1 MPPRL
6 NKRQQRELEELEA
19 LGGPSKPRDSSS
31 DEESSKP
38 LTRPPTN
45 PGFAALF
52 TPDEDDQDSAD
63 EGSAMA
69 PKSRKKKKK
78 KAAAAPAAPVRA
90 QTPIASEPPRAAP
103 VVKNEKKAAKKA
115 KARER
120 KADKDEFDQ
129 ALAELCIKYPE
140 LQNVASSSGEAASTS
155 TSLASLLSVS
165 LANLDSE
172 AEMRKFFGA
181 RVIQAN
187 KSGAGSSRR
196 QTAQRSNL
204 TRPPAA
210 WFQTLPR
217 EGLSLRALSDEE
229 LNAKQASHAWDR
241 SRDAKWWTVEY
252 SKKYKSATLAF
263 MTIVYSGDPNGFHS
277 LLQKFP
283 WHGDTLLQL
292 AEVFRHREEYAQAVE
307 YVDRALFS
315 YERAFFGS
323 FNFTSGLNRLDFDHI
338 ENRPFFLAVHRQTT
352 DLQRRGCVRT
362 AFEFARLLYHD
373 FLSIESEADLV
384 VRRLSLDPLNDP
396 HGALLHLDFLAVK
409 TGMGQWLL
417 DMFDLYSTRRSKP
430 QTKDAR
436 ADPSLLPGWSYARA
450 LALRT
455 AQKAEDPTAG
465 TTALIEAIRAFPSV
479 VVLLADK
486 LDVLLPNTIRS
497 HRDFKI
503 ETDGNNL
510 RAPEATLHLL
520 SHLYVQRSSP
530 LWKDEA
536 SWFAS
541 TVTSEFSSLPA
552 SLPTSQ
558 RRQDFLTLYRNL
570 NLRYSIYRHIM
581 VLETTYRRLFSYI
594 PPEVLNVKAL
604 QCDPLPPPTAVTL
617 YDDTFFE
624 GTDDLRTFLPT
635 LTMRQRA
642 QQDRLLARMVPDAA
656 MRAQLHAFFN
666 AMPAVQE
673 RFPGGVAQFAE
684 AAAQMDPEEF
694 EAMMMV
700 AMANADVLANA
711 NGGGMPGNWEEEE
724 PAPPQ
729 EGAPWVPD
737 VEDAE
742 RIEEEPDEDEDEEDV
757 APLPLRVLRNV
768 GTVLGRFWGGNAAVD
783 DSSSDEEENGGNV
796 RDDAGVD

>member
-19 LGGPSKPRDSSS
+19 LGGPSKPQDSSS
-31 DEESSKP
+31 EEES
-38 LTRPPTN
+38 RPPARAQAN

-52 TPDEDDQDSAD
+52 TPGEDEQDSAD
-63 EGSAMA
+63 DSPAA

-78 KAAAAPAAPVRA
+78 KGGEPATVPSVPTPV
-90 QTPIASEPPRAAP
+90 ISGSPRAPLP

-120 KADKDEFDQ
+120 KAGKDDFDQ
-129 ALAELCIKYPE
+129 ALAELSIKYPE
-140 LQNVASSSGEAASTS
+140 LQNVANNSGEAASSSSAS
-155 TSLASLLSVS
+155 TLASLLSVS

-187 KSGAGSSRR
+187 KTGAAGSSRR

-204 TRPPAA
+204 TRPPAT

-217 EGLSLRALSDEE
+217 EGLSLRPLSDEE
-229 LNAKQASHAWDR
+229 LVAKQALHAWDR
-241 SRDAKWWTVEY
+241 TRDEKWWTVEY
-252 SKKYKSATLAF
+252 SKKYKSVTLAF
-263 MTIVYSGDPNGFHS
+263 MTIVYSGDPNGFYG

-307 YVDRALFS
+307 YVDRALFA

-323 FNFTSGLNRLDFDHI
+323 YNLTTGLNRLDFDHI

-362 AFEFARLLYHD
+362 AFEFARLL
-373 FLSIESEADLV
+373 
-384 VRRLSLDPLNDP
+384 LSLDPQNDP

-417 DMFDLYSTRRSKP
+417 DMFDLYATRRSGP
-430 QTKDAR
+430 RTKDAR

-450 LALRT
+450 LALR
-455 AQKAEDPTAG
+455 AAGKAKDPAAG
-465 TTALIEAIRAFPSV
+465 TAALIEAIRAFPSIV
-479 VVLLADK
+479 PLLADK
-486 LDVLLPNTIRS
+486 LDVSLPNTIRG

-510 RAPEATLHLL
+510 RPPEATLHLL
-520 SHLYVQRSSP
+520 SHLYAQRSFP
-530 LWKDEA
+530 LWKEES

-541 TVTSEFSSLPA
+541 TVTTEFSSLPA
-552 SLPTSQ
+552 SLPVPV
-558 RRQDFLTLYRNL
+558 RRQDFLTLYANL
-570 NLRYSIYRHIM
+570 NLRFSIYRHVM
-581 VLETTYRRLFSYI
+581 VLETSFRRLFSYI
-594 PPEVLNVKAL
+594 PKEVLAVKAL

-617 YDDTFFE
+617 YNDAFFE
-624 GTDDLRTFLPT
+624 GTEDLRTFMPAAST
-635 LTMRQRA
+635 RQRA
-642 QQDRLLARMVPDAA
+642 QQGRILAQMIPDAGV
-656 MRAQLHAFFN
+656 REQLQAFFN

-673 RFPGGVAQFAE
+673 RFPEGVVQFAE

-694 EAMMMV
+694 EALMLAAV
-700 AMANADVLANA
+700 AANEDALNA
-711 NGGGMPGNWEEEE
+711 NQGGMPGEMPGFPHWEGVAPEPEPELVPEEAPDEEEE
-724 PAPPQ
+724 
-729 EGAPWVPD
+729 ES
-737 VEDAE
+737 
-742 RIEEEPDEDEDEEDV
+742 DEDEEVV
-757 APLPLRVLRNV
+757 APLPIRVLRNV
-768 GTVLGRFWGGNAAVD
+768 IRRFWGGNGTVD
-783 DSSSDEEENGGNV
+783 ESSSDEEIPV
-796 RDDAGVD
+796 DTTGVD

>member
-19 LGGPSKPRDSSS
+19 LGGPSKPQDSSS
-31 DEESSKP
+31 DEESGRLAATASK
-38 LTRPPTN
+38 TQNN

-52 TPDEDDQDSAD
+52 TPGEDEPDSPD
-63 EGSAMA
+63 EGPTVA

-78 KAAAAPAAPVRA
+78 RPTDSAAAVRA
-90 QTPIASEPPRAAP
+90 QTPAIADSARAHTPAPP
-103 VVKNEKKAAKKA
+103 VIKNEKKAAKKA

-120 KADKDEFDQ
+120 KAGKEEFDQ
-129 ALAELCIKYPE
+129 ALAELSIKYPE
-140 LQNVASSSGEAASTS
+140 LQNVAASSRAESASSS

-165 LANLDSE
+165 LVHLDSE

-181 RVIQAN
+181 RVVQAN
-187 KSGAGSSRR
+187 KAGASGSSRR
-196 QTAQRSNL
+196 QTTQRSNL

-210 WFQTLPR
+210 WFQTVPR
-217 EGLSLRALSDEE
+217 EGLSLRALSQAE
-229 LNAKQASHAWDR
+229 LDAKLARHAWDPV
-241 SRDAKWWTVEY
+241 SDEKWWTVEY
-252 SKKYKSATLAF
+252 SKKYKSVTLAF
-263 MTIVYSGDPNGFHS
+263 MTIVYSGDPNGFYG

-323 FNFTSGLNRLDFDHI
+323 YNFTTGLNRLDFDHI

-362 AFEFARLLYHD
+362 AFEFARLL
-373 FLSIESEADLV
+373 
-384 VRRLSLDPLNDP
+384 LSLDPANDP

-417 DMFDLYSTRRSKP
+417 EMFDLYSARRSRP

-436 ADPSLLPGWSYARA
+436 VDPSLLPGWSYSRA
-450 LALRT
+450 LALRVND
-455 AQKAEDPTAG
+455 KLKDSTAG
-465 TTALIEAIRAFPSV
+465 TAALLEAIRSFPSIV
-479 VVLLADK
+479 PLLADK
-486 LDVLLPNTIRS
+486 LDISLPNTIRG

-520 SHLYVQRSSP
+520 SHLYTQRASP
-530 LWKDEA
+530 LWKEEA

-541 TVTSEFSSLPA
+541 TVIAEFSSPPA
-552 SLPTSQ
+552 SLPVTHQ
-558 RRQDFLTLYRNL
+558 RQDFLSLYENV
-570 NLRYSIYRHIM
+570 NLRYSVYRHVM

-594 PPEVLNVKAL
+594 PQQVLSVKAL
-604 QCDPLPPPTAVTL
+604 QCDPLPPPTAVTS
-617 YDDTFFE
+617 YDDAFFE
-624 GTDDLRTFLPT
+624 GTDDLRTFMPT
-635 LTMRQRA
+635 LTTRQRA
-642 QQDRLLARMVPDAA
+642 QQGRVLAQMVPDAGI
-656 MRAQLHAFFN
+656 REQLQAFFN

-673 RFPGGVAQFAE
+673 RFPEGVVQFAE
-684 AAAQMDPEEF
+684 AAAQMDPEELDALMLAAAMGNEG
-694 EAMMMV
+694 EAEP
-700 AMANADVLANA
+700 
-711 NGGGMPGNWEEEE
+711 GGMPGAMPGFADWEAE
-724 PAPPQ
+724 PHEP
-729 EGAPWVPD
+729 VPEHEAGQN
-737 VEDAE
+737 EDE
-742 RIEEEPDEDEDEEDV
+742 SEDEDDGDVSEDEEEAV

-768 GTVLGRFWGGNAAVD
+768 IGRFWGGNAPVD
-783 DSSSDEEENGGNV
+783 DSSSDEGEPV
-796 RDDAGVD
+796 DTAGVD

>member
-19 LGGPSKPRDSSS
+19 LGGPSKPQDSSS

-38 LTRPPTN
+38 PARTQAK

-52 TPDEDDQDSAD
+52 TPGEDDQDSPD
-63 EGSAMA
+63 EDSAVA

-78 KAAAAPAAPVRA
+78 KAADPAANARA
-90 QTPIASEPPRAAP
+90 QTPVVSEPPRTP
-103 VVKNEKKAAKKA
+103 PVKNEKKAAKKA

-120 KADKDEFDQ
+120 KAGKDEFDQ
-129 ALAELCIKYPE
+129 ALAELSIKYPE
-140 LQNVASSSGEAASTS
+140 LQNIASSSGEAASSS

-165 LANLDSE
+165 LAHLDSE

-187 KSGAGSSRR
+187 KTGSSGSSRR

-204 TRPPAA
+204 TRPPAV
-210 WFQTLPR
+210 WFQTAPR

-229 LNAKQASHAWDR
+229 LDAKLARHAWDPA
-241 SRDAKWWTVEY
+241 RDEKWWTVEY
-252 SKKYKSATLAF
+252 SKKYKSVTLAF
-263 MTIVYSGDPNGFHS
+263 MTVVYSGDPNGFYN
-277 LLQKFP
+277 LLHKFP

-323 FNFTSGLNRLDFDHI
+323 FNFTTGLNRLDFDHI

-362 AFEFARLLYHD
+362 AFEFGRLL
-373 FLSIESEADLV
+373 
-384 VRRLSLDPLNDP
+384 LSLDSANDP

-417 DMFDLYSTRRSKP
+417 DMFDLYSTRRSGP

-455 AQKAEDPTAG
+455 AEKSKDPTAG
-465 TTALIEAIRAFPSV
+465 TAALIEAIQAFPSV
-479 VVLLADK
+479 VPLLADK
-486 LDVLLPNTIRS
+486 LDVSLPNSIRS

-510 RAPEATLHLL
+510 KAPEAALHLL
-520 SHLYVQRSSP
+520 SHLYAQRSFP

-541 TVTSEFSSLPA
+541 TVNAEFSSLPA
-552 SLPTSQ
+552 SLPVTH
-558 RRQDFLTLYRNL
+558 RRQDFLYLYANV
-570 NLRYSIYRHIM
+570 NLRYSVYRHVM
-581 VLETTYRRLFSYI
+581 VLETSYRRLFSYI
-594 PPEVLNVKAL
+594 PQEVLAAKSL
-604 QCDPLPPPTAVTL
+604 QCDPLPPPTAVTS
-617 YDDTFFE
+617 YDDAFFQ
-624 GTDDLRTFLPT
+624 GTEDLRTFMPA
-635 LTMRQRA
+635 LTTRQRA
-642 QQDRLLARMVPDAA
+642 QEGRILAQMIPDPNV
-656 MRAQLHAFFN
+656 RQQLQAIFN
-666 AMPAVQE
+666 GMPAVQE
-673 RFPGGVAQFAE
+673 RFPEGVVQFAE

-694 EAMMMV
+694 EALMLV
-700 AMANADVLANA
+700 AMANDMPAENA
-711 NGGGMPGNWEEEE
+711 NRGGMPGEMPGFADWDAE
-724 PAPPQ
+724 PEPQ
-729 EGAPWVPD
+729 EPVREEGD
-737 VEDAE
+737 GEGVEE
-742 RIEEEPDEDEDEEDV
+742 DEDEDEEV
-757 APLPLRVLRNV
+757 APLPLRMLRNV
-768 GTVLGRFWGGNAAVD
+768 IGRFWGGNAAVD
-783 DSSSDEEENGGNV
+783 DSSSEDEGGGNPA
-796 RDDAGVD
+796 DTAGVD

>member
-19 LGGPSKPRDSSS
+19 LGGPSKPQDSSS

-38 LTRPPTN
+38 AAKAQSK
-45 PGFAALF
+45 PGFAAVRGINGLTELF
-52 TPDEDDQDSAD
+52 TPGEDDQDSAD
-63 EGSAMA
+63 EGSAVA

-78 KAAAAPAAPVRA
+78 KAVDSTRAQSPPIADSPRAQTPAAPV
-90 QTPIASEPPRAAP
+90 I
-103 VVKNEKKAAKKA
+103 KNEKKAAKKA

-120 KADKDEFDQ
+120 KAGKDEFDQ
-129 ALAELCIKYPE
+129 ALAELSIKYPE
-140 LQNVASSSGEAASTS
+140 LQNVASSSREGVASSS
-155 TSLASLLSVS
+155 TSLAALLSVS
-165 LANLDSE
+165 LSHLDSE

-187 KSGAGSSRR
+187 KAGAPGSSRR

-210 WFQTLPR
+210 WFQTVPR
-217 EGLSLRALSDEE
+217 EGLSLRPLSQEE
-229 LNAKQASHAWDR
+229 LDGKLARHSWDLTH
-241 SRDAKWWTVEY
+241 DEKWWTVEY
-252 SKKYKSATLAF
+252 SKKYKSVTLAF
-263 MTIVYSGDPNGFHS
+263 MTIVYSGDPNGFYG
-277 LLQKFP
+277 LLHKFP

-323 FNFTSGLNRLDFDHI
+323 FNFTTGLNRLDFDHI

-362 AFEFARLLYHD
+362 AFEFARLL
-373 FLSIESEADLV
+373 
-384 VRRLSLDPLNDP
+384 LSLDPANDP

-417 DMFDLYSTRRSKP
+417 DMFDLYSARRLQP

-450 LALRT
+450 LALRISD
-455 AQKAEDPTAG
+455 KAKDPTAG
-465 TTALIEAIRAFPSV
+465 TAALLEAIRSFPSIV
-479 VVLLADK
+479 PLLADK
-486 LDVLLPNTIRS
+486 LDVSLSNTIRG

-503 ETDGNNL
+503 KTDANNL

-520 SHLYVQRSSP
+520 SHLYAQRSSP
-530 LWKDEA
+530 LWKEEA

-541 TVTSEFSSLPA
+541 TVTAEFSSLPA
-552 SLPTSQ
+552 SLPITH
-558 RRQDFLTLYRNL
+558 RRQDFLSLYENL
-570 NLRYSIYRHIM
+570 NLRYSVYRHVM

-594 PPEVLNVKAL
+594 PQQVLNVKAL
-604 QCDPLPPPTAVTL
+604 QCDPLPPLTAVTS
-617 YDDTFFE
+617 YDDAFFE
-624 GTDDLRTFLPT
+624 GTEDLRTFMAPIT
-635 LTMRQRA
+635 TRQRA
-642 QQDRLLARMVPDAA
+642 QQGRVLAQMIPNAG
-656 MRAQLHAFFN
+656 MREQLQAFFN

-673 RFPGGVAQFAE
+673 RFPEGVVQFAE

-694 EAMMMV
+694 EALMLAA
-700 AMANADVLANA
+700 AMGDDDGGAPQ
-711 NGGGMPGNWEEEE
+711 GGMPGEMPGFPNWEAEAPEPVREEEGDVEDEGELSEDDEEEE
-724 PAPPQ
+724 P
-729 EGAPWVPD
+729 
-737 VEDAE
+737 
-742 RIEEEPDEDEDEEDV
+742 V

-768 GTVLGRFWGGNAAVD
+768 FGRFWGGNAAVED
-783 DSSSDEEENGGNV
+783 DSSSEDEGEPV
-796 RDDAGVD
+796 DTAGVD

>member
-19 LGGPSKPRDSSS
+19 LGGPSQPQDSSN
-31 DEESSKP
+31 DEESSKLP
-38 LTRPPTN
+38 TRAPPESWIRCGARYT
-45 PGFAALF
+45 PLF
-52 TPDEDDQDSAD
+52 TPGEEDSAD
-63 EGSAMA
+63 EDSAVA

-78 KAAAAPAAPVRA
+78 KAAPVV
-90 QTPIASEPPRAAP
+90 PESPRPP

-129 ALAELCIKYPE
+129 ALAELSVKYPE
-140 LQNVASSSGEAASTS
+140 LQDVASGSNETAATS
-155 TSLASLLSVS
+155 ASLASLLSVS

-187 KSGAGSSRR
+187 KSGTSGSARR

-204 TRPPAA
+204 TRPAR
-210 WFQTLPR
+210 L
-217 EGLSLRALSDEE
+217 LE
-229 LNAKQASHAWDR
+229 LDDKLAHHAWDPA
-241 SRDAKWWTVEY
+241 RDEKWWTVEY
-252 SKKYKSATLAF
+252 TKKYKSVTLAF
-263 MTIVYSGDPNGFHS
+263 MKIVYSGDPNGFYG

-323 FNFTSGLNRLDFDHI
+323 FNFTTGLNRLDFDHI

-362 AFEFARLLYHD
+362 AFEFARLL
-373 FLSIESEADLV
+373 
-384 VRRLSLDPLNDP
+384 LSLDPANDP

-417 DMFDLYSTRRSKP
+417 DMLDLYSTRRNRP

-455 AQKAEDPTAG
+455 AGKSKDPTAG
-465 TTALIEAIRAFPSV
+465 TAALIEAIRDFPSV
-479 VVLLADK
+479 VPLLADK
-486 LDVLLPNTIRS
+486 LDVSLSNTIRS

-510 RAPEATLHLL
+510 RAPEAVLHLL
-520 SHLYVQRSSP
+520 SHLYAQRSSP

-536 SWFAS
+536 TWFAS
-541 TVTSEFSSLPA
+541 TVTTEFSSLPT
-552 SLPTSQ
+552 SLPVSL
-558 RRQDFLTLYRNL
+558 RRQDFLSLYQNL

-594 PPEVLNVKAL
+594 PPDVLAVKTL
-604 QCDPLPPPTAVTL
+604 QCDPLPPPTAVTS
-617 YDDTFFE
+617 YNDAFFE
-624 GTDDLRTFLPT
+624 GTEDLRAFMPSITA
-635 LTMRQRA
+635 RQRA
-642 QQDRLLARMVPDAA
+642 QQGRVLAQMIPDPGV
-656 MRAQLHAFFN
+656 REQLQAFFN
-666 AMPAVQE
+666 AMPEVQE
-673 RFPGGVAQFAE
+673 RFPEGVVQFAE

-694 EAMMMV
+694 EALMLA
-700 AMANADVLANA
+700 AMANADAVDA
-711 NGGGMPGNWEEEE
+711 NGGRGGMPGNWEDE
-724 PAPPQ
+724 PAPQ
-729 EGAPWVPD
+729 EPFNEAG
-737 VEDAE
+737 DAE
-742 RIEEEPDEDEDEEDV
+742 DVREESDEDEEEI
-757 APLPLRVLRNV
+757 APLPLRALRNV
-768 GTVLGRFWGGNAAVD
+768 IGRFWGGNVAVD
-783 DSSSDEEENGGNV
+783 DSSSDEE
-796 RDDAGVD
+796 DAGNHPRDND

>member
-19 LGGPSKPRDSSS
+19 LGGPSKPQESSS
-31 DEESSKP
+31 EEESNQPPAKAQSK
-38 LTRPPTN
+38 

-52 TPDEDDQDSAD
+52 TPGEDDQDSAD
-63 EGSAMA
+63 EGSAVA

-78 KAAAAPAAPVRA
+78 KAGDSTTAARA
-90 QTPIASEPPRAAP
+90 QTPIADSPRAHTPATP
-103 VVKNEKKAAKKA
+103 IVKNEKKAAKKA

-120 KADKDEFDQ
+120 KAGKDEFDQ
-129 ALAELCIKYPE
+129 ALAELSIKYPE
-140 LQNVASSSGEAASTS
+140 LQNVASGSREAVASSSM
-155 TSLASLLSVS
+155 SLASLLAVS
-165 LANLDSE
+165 LAHLDSE

-187 KSGAGSSRR
+187 KAGAPGSSRR

-204 TRPPAA
+204 TRPPAV
-210 WFQTLPR
+210 WFQTAPR
-217 EGLSLRALSDEE
+217 EGLSLRSLSAEELDGKLARHSWDLTSDE
-229 LNAKQASHAWDR
+229 
-241 SRDAKWWTVEY
+241 KWWTVEY
-252 SKKYKSATLAF
+252 SKKYRSVTLAF
-263 MTIVYSGDPNGFHS
+263 MTIVYSGDPNGFYS

-323 FNFTSGLNRLDFDHI
+323 FNFTTGLNRLDFDYI

-362 AFEFARLLYHD
+362 AFEFARLL
-373 FLSIESEADLV
+373 
-384 VRRLSLDPLNDP
+384 LSLDPANDP

-417 DMFDLYSTRRSKP
+417 DMFDLFSTRRNQP

-450 LALRT
+450 LTLRT
-455 AQKAEDPTAG
+455 NGKSKDPTAG
-465 TTALIEAIRAFPSV
+465 TAALLEAIRSFPSV
-479 VVLLADK
+479 VPLLADK
-486 LDVLLPNTIRS
+486 LDISLPNTIRG

-503 ETDGNNL
+503 ETDANNL

-520 SHLYVQRSSP
+520 SHLYAQRSSP
-530 LWKDEA
+530 IWKDEA

-541 TVTSEFSSLPA
+541 TVTAEFSSLPT
-552 SLPTSQ
+552 SLPVTP
-558 RRQDFLTLYRNL
+558 RRQDFLSLYQNV
-570 NLRYSIYRHIM
+570 NLRYSVYRHVM

-594 PPEVLNVKAL
+594 PQQVLNVKTL
-604 QCDPLPPPTAVTL
+604 QCDPLPPPTAGDV
-617 YDDTFFE
+617 
-624 GTDDLRTFLPT
+624 GTEDLRTFMPAIT
-635 LTMRQRA
+635 IRQRA
-642 QQDRLLARMVPDAA
+642 QQGRVLAQMIPDAGV
-656 MRAQLHAFFN
+656 RNQLQAFFN

-673 RFPGGVAQFAE
+673 RFPEGVVQFAE
-684 AAAQMDPEEF
+684 AAAQMDPDEF
-694 EAMMMV
+694 EALMLAA
-700 AMANADVLANA
+700 AMGNDDDGGAAR
-711 NGGGMPGNWEEEE
+711 GGMPGEMPGFPNWEEEAQE
-724 PAPPQ
+724 PVR
-729 EGAPWVPD
+729 EG
-737 VEDAE
+737 DAG
-742 RIEEEPDEDEDEEDV
+742 EDEEGEVSDEEEEEEI

-768 GTVLGRFWGGNAAVD
+768 ISRFWGGNAAVE
-783 DSSSDEEENGGNV
+783 DSSSEDE
-796 RDDAGVD
+796 DAGNPVDITGVD